1 MAIIKNTNTN
11 YVINTP
17 RGQSSN
23 ITLNTDAVYIPGNL
37 VVLGATTSIT
47 TTDTAIKDNTVILNS
62 PNPLA
67 GVGNGTG
74 TAGILVDRGTL
85 NANVEL
91 RWSEQVAKWQVGTV
105 GNSYANILTSTTGS
119 TALTQ
124 VFDDKAPVLGGFLN
138 VGDYG
143 ITHAPGAG
151 QAGNVMF
158 RGNIGF
164 FYSPGTPQRPPSDDI
179 TAIYSQAPGAG
190 GSGLYTV
197 DSRSQNDELI
207 TKRRAVGFSLLL

>member
-124 VFDDKAPVLGGFLN
+124 VFDDKAPVLGGDLN
-138 VGDYG
+138 VGEQNIYS
-143 ITHAPGAG
+143 TS
-151 QAGNVMF
+151 GNVMF
-158 RGNIGF
+158 GQLGVGANVGF
-164 FYSPGTPQRPPSDDI
+164 FYSPGIPPAPPSSQI
-179 TAIYSQAPGAG
+179 TAIYGQPPGAG
-190 GSGLYTV
+190 SSGLYTV
-197 DSRSQNDELI
+197 DIRGQNDELI
-207 TKRRAVGFSLLL
+207 TKRRAIGFSLLL